1 MKKYY
6 SYIIAFMITLASCT
20 DLSEEMYSSVGAGNF
35 MESRENVLRVLGTSY
50 SYAHSSTLISWFF
63 PQELTADQVLTPTRG
78 IHGYNAG
85 EYLRYNQHTW
95 TELDRGATMAW
106 DANYSLVGFTNT
118 FIEDISALDYTTLG
132 FTAEDKAQHL
142 AEARTLRA
150 FAYWHLLDLY
160 GGVPLVTAVTN
171 QIPARSTAQ
180 EIYSFIET
188 ELNESL
194 EDLPVKAANG
204 EAATLYRMTKAAN
217 RFILMRLYFNSEAYI
232 GSPKYS
238 ETKQIA
244 EALIN
249 GQYGPYALDAKWN
262 GPFTWNNITSPEL
275 IFAFPIEK
283 GQRDEN
289 GWWVNGFNHYES
301 HKTFGTTHGGTPWN
315 GWGLA
320 PSVTATGEPLDYK
333 LGTPFS
339 RYHEKDVRKKPW
351 KYLGG
356 GEWEGMFIWGLQKT
370 FDGSDTIRGVEEYR
384 GRPLVLVDYV
394 ARMSEG
400 DTNSTSMLKGEENT
414 GVRPIKVCPPFPNT
428 DPQYQAQADQPEM
441 RLAEV
446 YYTLAEC
453 VMRLGDKAAAADYI
467 NQVIVRNYLETDWS
481 DATLDLQV
489 QAEDLDEEGY
499 RMLEEWAKEFVME
512 GRRRIDLIRWNKYTT
527 ETWFDHNEASE
538 PFRTRMPVPEFAIN
552 ANPSLEQN
560 DGY

>member
-20 DLSEEMYSSVGAGNF
+20 DLSEEMYSSVGSGNF

-180 EIYSFIET
+180 EIYNFIET

-249 GQYGPYALDAKWN
+249 GEYGPYALDAKWN

-467 NQVIVRNYLETDWS
+467 NQVIVRNYLEADWS

-489 QAEDLDEEGY
+489 QAEDLDDEGY